1 MTRKM
6 MDELYEE
13 LNRIGITFTEKES
26 RFAPKMVI
34 GLDDFSVSGPL
45 RNVDGD
51 VFTMER
57 MAEVLAIAEKK
68 AAFLFVKAGE
78 TYGKPT
84 LAVCFMQR
92 GLFETIYS
100 VRPITGSLQRNFWY
114 VQEDAKAMALHA
126 ILKRFTLAVD
136 KFLTY
141 SHGVHSLYSDSA
153 AIRDMIYRNE
163 ALFKKE
169 EIATY
174 MDSDS
179 CRGDVEL
186 LHGVL
191 TCLRLAC

>member
-1 MTRKM
+1 MSREL

-13 LNRIGITFTEKES
+13 LKQIGITFTELE
-26 RFAPKMVI
+26 RQRAQTMIVGI
-34 GLDDFSVSGPL
+34 EHYSVCGIL
-45 RNVDGD
+45 RNADGNALI
-51 VFTMER
+51 MER
-57 MAEVLAIAEKK
+57 MAEVLAIVEKK
-68 AAFLFVKAGE
+68 ATFLFVKAGE

-114 VQEDAKAMALHA
+114 VQEDATAMALHA
-126 ILKRFTLAVD
+126 MLKRFTLAVD

-141 SHGVHSLYSDSA
+141 PHGVHSLYSDSA
-153 AIRDMIYRNE
+153 AIRNMIYRNE

-169 EIATY
+169 EIASY
-174 MDSDS
+174 MDNNS

-186 LHGVL
+186 LYGVL
-191 TCLRLAC
+191 TCLRMAC